1 VAGKKRIFICF
12 PIEDE
17 WARGS
22 LLGQAQSEKSP
33 FDFIDMSPG
42 DPWEEDW
49 EIKCRKLIK
58 QCDGLIAFVSKAT
71 ENASG
76 QRWEIKC
83 AKEEKIP
90 VLGIYTTKDDR
101 PPSLPPELNGVRVVD
116 WTWGNIKEFL
126 DGL

>member
-90 VLGIYTTKDDR
+90 VLGVYTTKDDR
-101 PPSLPPELNGVRVVD
+101 PPSLPSELKGVRVVD
-116 WTWGNIKEFL
+116 WSWENIKEFL
-126 DGL
+126 EGL